1 MVGSLANIVFFVCF
15 TPIATAAT
23 LPQWLLF
30 NYSQRGNSATVA
42 LGRGRMQFFV
52 CVSDSQRV

>member
-1 MVGSLANIVFFVCF
+1 MVGSLANIVFVFNYSHRGN
-15 TPIATAAT
+15 